1 MNKILLNILFIVFLQ
16 SVNIAQETTVDF
28 KGYLKDVQTV
38 SFSDNIDSIT
48 TGNYLYNR
56 LMLRFLPFKNLS
68 AGIEARNRFFWGE
81 IVKETP
87 GFSEILEDDN
97 GLIDMSF
104 TIADSKSLV
113 LNVNIDRLWI
123 NYQKKDFEARIGRQR
138 VNWGINLVWNP
149 NDVFNTY
156 NFLDFDYEERPG
168 TDAIRFQ
175 YFTGMFSG
183 LDLSISPGKARQDMV
198 AACRYFFNTRGFDF
212 QFIGGV
218 YKENLTAGLGWA
230 GSISDA
236 GFKGE
241 ANFFYPY
248 EDMKQNHG
256 ILSFSTSVDR
266 SFSSGLYLNGSFL
279 FSSDAKDDINDFAGL
294 GFQTLSPMQLMPATY
309 SFYIQSTYMFTPLTS
324 GTMSVIYCPIVNALI
339 FYPSFF
345 YSIAENW
352 DVDLVAQSL
361 WGDVDN
367 DFKVIG
373 NGIFLRLRWSF

>member
-1 MNKILLNILFIVFLQ
+1 
-16 SVNIAQETTVDF
+16 VNIAQEKTVDF

-56 LMLRFLPFKNLS
+56 LMLRFLPFENLS

-87 GFSEILEDDN
+87 GFSEILEDEN

-104 TIADSKSLV
+104 TIADSKSLA

-123 NYQKKDFEARIGRQR
+123 NYQEKNFEARIGRQR
-138 VNWGINLVWNP
+138 INWGINLVWNP

-183 LDLSISPGKARQDMV
+183 LDLSISPGKTRQDMV
-198 AACRYFFNTRGFDF
+198 AACRYSFNTRGFDF

-218 YKENLTAGLGWA
+218 YKKNLTTGLGWA

-256 ILSFSTSVDR
+256 ILSFSTSIDR

-279 FSSDAKDDINDFAGL
+279 FSSDANDDINDFAGL

-324 GTMSVIYCPIVNALI
+324 GTMSVIYCPIVDALI

-361 WGDVDN
+361 WGEVDN